1 MVQWYDILQQR
12 SNISRNITATM
23 RSDSWSNA
31 INSYVMVHLV
41 YSLNLLGNKEARSGM
56 GFGGPGGWG
65 GPGGGGRGGRGGGG
79 RPF

>member
-1 MVQWYDILQQR
+1 
-12 SNISRNITATM
+12 M

-31 INSYVMVHLV
+31 INSYVMVHLI
-41 YSLNLLGNKEARSGM
+41 YNLNLLGNKDARGQ

-65 GPGGGGRGGRGGGG
+65 GPGGGNRGGGPGGRGGGG